1 MPGWSWTDRAR
12 AAALLLGLSPGFA
25 GAGDLAAPPAPQA
38 VPAVEATSYL
48 LIDQGCGW
56 SLGAR
61 EARRKIDPG
70 SLARL
75 MTVYLVLEQLHFG
88 ADTLDTEITAATADG
103 ADAAPRLYL
112 AAGERIT
119 LGELARAVA
128 VAGAA
133 DAAHALAVHFAGGDS
148 QFVDLM
154 NAAARTLGLD
164 DTRFAGPLS
173 GAGARSSARDM
184 AQLAIRLASAH
195 PGAFAW
201 FSQRR
206 YVHAGLEHHNSN
218 PLLWLDSH
226 ADGVAHGTNGAGQHL
241 LIASSLRAGR
251 RVFAVVTGSASAEA
265 VARDAV
271 RLLEYGFRAYE
282 SRAVVAAGAVA
293 ARIPLGHDDGR
304 LVPVGLEADLFACVP
319 RGTFDQVF
327 AQVAVRASVEPPVE
341 QGAALGELTLRY
353 RGSALLAQP
362 LVALQPTPARENWW
376 QHWFH

>member
-12 AAALLLGLSPGFA
+12 AAALLLGLAPGFA
-25 GAGDLAAPPAPQA
+25 GAGDLAAPAAPQA
-38 VPAVEATSYL
+38 APAVEATGYL
-48 LIDQGCGW
+48 LIDQACGW

-88 ADTLDTEITAATADG
+88 ADTLDTEITAAAVGG
-103 ADAAPRLYL
+103 AGAAPRLYL

-148 QFVDLM
+148 PFVDLM
-154 NAAARTLGLD
+154 NATARTLGLD
-164 DTRFAGPLS
+164 DTRFTGPLA
-173 GAGARSSARDM
+173 GAGASSSARDL

-218 PLLWLDSH
+218 PVLWLDSQ
-226 ADGVAHGTNGAGQHL
+226 ADGVAHGTDGAGKHL
-241 LIASSLRAGR
+241 LIASSRRAGR

-265 VARDAV
+265 VARDAM
-271 RLLEYGFRAYE
+271 RLVEYGFRAYE
-282 SRAVVAAGAVA
+282 SRAVVTAGAVA

-304 LVPVGLEADLFACVP
+304 LVPVGLEEDLFACVP

-341 QGAALGELTLRY
+341 RGAALGELTLRY
-353 RGSALLAQP
+353 RGRALLAQP
-362 LVALQPTPARENWW
+362 LVALQAAAARESWW
-376 QHWFH
+376 QHWFR